1 MDYHPG
7 AAAEQRK
14 ADQAGET
21 APEPVKPASLAG
33 LINAFPWQNTP
44 LGPAATWPAH
54 LKSTVAL
61 LIQSGLPIVTL
72 WGEEGV
78 LIYNDA
84 YAQFAGARHPA
95 LLGAK
100 VLEGW
105 PEVADLNAR
114 VLAAGFAGKTLSFRD
129 EQIVL
134 LRHGFPETIFVDL
147 DYSPIPAADGGIAG
161 IFCVVRETTERV
173 RLERQRAADLAL
185 LNAAENRQRCL
196 VELSDRLRQAETE
209 SDIALTV
216 AGVIG
221 RSLNCTRAGYAV
233 IRDRCA
239 IVERDWTDG
248 SLPELTGIYDFD
260 ALGEAYVA
268 PLRRGE
274 MLVVPNIRHHPA
286 TAERAAA
293 WAGIDAAAVLNIA
306 LLHND
311 NVVALLYAHQD
322 VPRDWT
328 AEETALLRDIASR
341 TWEALGR
348 TRAAQKLREMNETL
362 EEQVRE
368 RTAQRDRL
376 WTLTTDLMM
385 VSNAKAQIL
394 AVNPAW
400 TQLLGWREDQL
411 VGSTFYDFL
420 HPDDREKTRAE
431 RKKLE
436 AGRVIHNFENRYLTR
451 DGAET
456 WISWK
461 AMPDGDTIYSVG
473 RDVTAER
480 EQAGALQAA
489 EEALRHA
496 QKMEA
501 VGQLTGGLAH
511 DFNNLLQGIVGSLDL
526 VQKRIE
532 QGRFDNLADYAG
544 QARASADRAG
554 ALTHRLLAF
563 SRRQPLDPRPIIANP
578 LILAMEPLLRR
589 TIGELFILKFDL
601 APDLWPTHCDPHQL
615 DSAILNLV
623 INARDAMPGGGILT
637 ISTRN
642 LPDAETPRICISVT
656 DTGTGM
662 PADVIERAFDPF
674 YTTKPIGQGTG
685 LGLSMVYGFM
695 RQSGG
700 QAKIISAVG
709 QGTTVQLFLP
719 RYAGELC
726 PAQPGA
732 PAAAPAPEPAGGG
745 AVLVLEDEPI
755 VRAIVVE
762 VLEEL
767 GYTAIEAADGPAGL
781 EILNSSR
788 RIDLLITDIGL
799 PGLNG
804 RQVAEAARQTRT
816 NLKILFMTGYA
827 ETAAM
832 ADGFLQPGMQMITKP
847 FAIDNLASRI
857 TAIIESTPE
866 PS

>member
-1 MDYHPG
+1 VRDTG
-7 AAAEQRK
+7 ADARIQPNAGYLRALQIKALLNVPLLEQGRLVAVWFVHDTAARSWTDRE
-14 ADQAGET
+14 
-21 APEPVKPASLAG
+21 V
-33 LINAFPWQNTP
+33 AFLQ
-44 LGPAATWPAH
+44 
-54 LKSTVAL
+54 TVADRA
-61 LIQSGLPIVTL
+61 
-72 WGEEGV
+72 W
-78 LIYNDA
+78 A
-84 YAQFAGARHPA
+84 AMAQARA
-95 LLGAK
+95 
-100 VLEGW
+100 
-105 PEVADLNAR
+105 VADL
-114 VLAAGFAGKTLSFRD
+114 
-129 EQIVL
+129 
-134 LRHGFPETIFVDL
+134 
-147 DYSPIPAADGGIAG
+147 
-161 IFCVVRETTERV
+161 
-173 RLERQRAADLAL
+173 RQL
-185 LNAAENRQRCL
+185 
-196 VELSDRLRQAETE
+196 
-209 SDIALTV
+209 
-216 AGVIG
+216 
-221 RSLNCTRAGYAV
+221 
-233 IRDRCA
+233 
-239 IVERDWTDG
+239 
-248 SLPELTGIYDFD
+248 
-260 ALGEAYVA
+260 
-268 PLRRGE
+268 
-274 MLVVPNIRHHPA
+274 
-286 TAERAAA
+286 
-293 WAGIDAAAVLNIA
+293 
-306 LLHND
+306 
-311 NVVALLYAHQD
+311 
-322 VPRDWT
+322 
-328 AEETALLRDIASR
+328 
-341 TWEALGR
+341 
-348 TRAAQKLREMNETL
+348 NETL
-362 EEQVRE
+362 ETEVALRTRE
-368 RTAQRDRL
+368 RDQAWKNSQ
-376 WTLTTDLMM
+376 DL
-385 VSNAKAQIL
+385 Q
-394 AVNPAW
+394 AVVAPDGRFRAINTAW
-400 TQLLGWREDQL
+400 TTILGWRPEEV
-411 VGSTFYDFL
+411 VGTSHLDFL
-420 HPDDREKTRAE
+420 HPDDYDASLAALAILSTRP
-431 RKKLE
+431 LPP
-436 AGRVIHNFENRYLTR
+436 FENRYR
-451 DGAET
+451 DRGGAYH
-456 WISWK
+456 WISWV
-461 AMPDGDTIYSVG
+461 AATESGLIYASG
-473 RDVTAER
+473 RHVTAEK
-480 EQAGALQAA
+480 QAA
-489 EEALRHA
+489 IAMQAVEGQLRQS

-511 DFNNLLQGIVGSLDL
+511 DFNNLLTSISGSLEL
-526 VQKRIE
+526 LQLRIAE
-532 QGRFDNLADYAG
+532 GRFSDIDPYINAAHNS
-544 QARASADRAG
+544 ARRAA

-563 SRRQPLDPRPIIANP
+563 SRQQTLEPKQINVNLLVAEMQG
-578 LILAMEPLLRR
+578 LLAMTVGSAVKTEV
-589 TIGELFILKFDL
+589 TGD
-601 APDLWPTHCDPHQL
+601 PDLWTTLVDPNQL
-615 DSAILNLV
+615 ENVLLNLV